1 MADGVFMFLTEQELR
16 QLLSRIVAHF
26 PTGQIAL
33 NAATAFQVKLANRH
47 PPVKRAGATLQWS
60 LHDPRALEMF
70 HPTVKLAE
78 ERMIIESPWLSHASK
93 AYRTTCAVMKSTPA
107 LRAQGGRIL
116 RYMF

>member
-1 MADGVFMFLTEQELR
+1 MFLTEQELR
-16 QLLSRIVAHF
+16 QLLSRVVAHF
-26 PTGQIAL
+26 PTGQIAF

-47 PPVKRAGATLQWS
+47 PAVKRAGATLRWS
-60 LHDPRALEMF
+60 LDDPRALEIF
-70 HPTVKLAE
+70 DPTVKLAE

>member
-1 MADGVFMFLTEQELR
+1 MFLAEQELR
-16 QLLSRIVAHF
+16 QLLSWIVTHF

-33 NAATAFQVKLANRH
+33 NAATTRSGPTSRTTH
-47 PPVKRAGATLQWS
+47 GRIS
-60 LHDPRALEMF
+60 CS
-70 HPTVKLAE
+70 PTVKRAE

-93 AYRTTCAVMKSTPA
+93 AYRTTCAVMKSIPA